1 MQRRVQSS
9 LQSMPVINGWCIAE
23 LTAVIYLNENDHND
37 EKDDDEIFSNSIRL
51 LSKHIFYVVD
61 ILKTGQIKMTKA
73 NKGTKLNNLSRRKMG
88 TGY

>member
-37 EKDDDEIFSNSIRL
+37 EKVDDEIFLIL
-51 LSKHIFYVVD
+51 FVGKHDFYVHMY
-61 ILKTGQIKMTKA
+61 ICC
-73 NKGTKLNNLSRRKMG
+73 
-88 TGY
+88 

>member
-37 EKDDDEIFSNSIRL
+37 ENDDDEIFSNSIRRFL
-51 LSKHIFYVVD
+51 YFDVVD
-61 ILKTGQIKMTKA
+61 ILKTGQIEMTKA
-73 NKGTKLNNLSRRKMG
+73 KKGTKLNNLSRRKMG

>member
-37 EKDDDEIFSNSIRL
+37 EKVDDEIFSNSIRRS
-51 LSKHIFYVVD
+51 SKHNFYVID
-61 ILKTGQIKMTKA
+61 KTGQIEF
-73 NKGTKLNNLSRRKMG
+73 SIRI
-88 TGY
+88 

>member
-37 EKDDDEIFSNSIRL
+37 EKVDDEIFSNSIRR
-51 LSKHIFYVVD
+51 LSKHF
-61 ILKTGQIKMTKA
+61 LMLLIKQVK
-73 NKGTKLNNLSRRKMG
+73 
-88 TGY
+88 

>member
-37 EKDDDEIFSNSIRL
+37 EKVDDENIVNLMQGLKKCTIIKFIRDCCM
-51 LSKHIFYVVD
+51 YA
-61 ILKTGQIKMTKA
+61 LKTWE
-73 NKGTKLNNLSRRKMG
+73 KLLQKR
-88 TGY
+88 Y

>member
-37 EKDDDEIFSNSIRL
+37 EKVDDEIFSNSIRR
-51 LSKHIFYVVD
+51 LSKHFFDVVD
-61 ILKTGQIKMTKA
+61 ILTGQIEMTKA
-73 NKGTKLNNLSRRKMG
+73 NKETKLNNLPRRKMG

>member
-37 EKDDDEIFSNSIRL
+37 EKDDYEIFSNSIRR
-51 LSKHIFYVVD
+51 LSKHF
-61 ILKTGQIKMTKA
+61 LMLLIKQVK
-73 NKGTKLNNLSRRKMG
+73 
-88 TGY
+88 